1 MTAADEPIL
10 ESHDAQSGCPATGL
24 ARTFRLTAAPPPRE
38 SRWSAGRLSALGAL
52 REDPLWPTRL
62 SVATSL
68 GAARGFGRPAP
79 LPPGPKGL
87 PVVGSFFQLRR
98 DPFRVMSRG
107 AAEYGDMFRIPMP
120 LLDMV
125 AVTHPDLLHEFM
137 DDPDGRYSRYS
148 PVGPLLG
155 IIGANSIM
163 LEGPK
168 LRERR
173 RMLMPMF
180 TRRHLVTM
188 ADIFCAEFDERLG
201 RWSNW
206 AGTGRPVDLQ
216 YEISLTTLKVYLRAL
231 FSTSITDRDLRQLDA
246 DMRAITGL
254 LGLTTLM
261 VPFPNLLPRHGR
273 SSLVPALLRIYRLVG
288 RLIRDREAHP
298 LDTPDFL
305 DTLLGARYEDGS
317 PISRPDLAAEI
328 VGLLGGAYDPT
339 GAALTWTVA
348 LLLGNPDQLA
358 KLREE
363 IAALGGALPTY
374 DDVSRLEWA
383 KACFD
388 EAQRM
393 QGHPFFPRFCM
404 ADNALGGYRLP
415 KYTLVGACMSVVHRD
430 PRWWPD
436 PERYEP
442 GRFIDPAQVRARP
455 RLAFMPFSS
464 GQHFCLGTTMAYMA
478 AQFFLTI
485 LFQRYRLALPHGWRP
500 EPRFTFSVTV
510 KGGLPVTLSHV

>member
-1 MTAADEPIL
+1 MTAAEEPVFQQPNR
-10 ESHDAQSGCPATGL
+10 ETTQQVAPKSPRSTG
-24 ARTFRLTAAPPPRE
+24 RRSVFT
-38 SRWSAGRLSALGAL
+38 AL
-52 REDPLWPTRL
+52 RQDPLWPTRL
-62 SVATSL
+62 SVPTMM
-68 GAARGFGRPAP
+68 GAARGYGRPTP
-79 LPPGPKGL
+79 LPPGPRGL
-87 PVVGSFFQLRR
+87 PIVGSFFQLRR
-98 DPFRVMSRG
+98 DPFALMRRG
-107 AAEYGDMFRIPMP
+107 AADYGDIFRIPMP
-120 LLDMV
+120 FLDLV

-148 PVGPLLG
+148 PVGPLLTL
-155 IIGANSIM
+155 IGANSIM

-188 ADIFCAEFDERLG
+188 ADIFCREFDERLD
-201 RWSNW
+201 RWSSL
-206 AGTGRPVDLQ
+206 AGTGQSVDLQ
-216 YEISLTTLKVYLRAL
+216 QEISLATLKVYLRAL
-231 FSTSITDRDLRQLDA
+231 FSTSIDDCELRRLDA

-261 VPFPNLLPRHGR
+261 VPFPNLLPRQGR
-273 SSLVPALLRIYRLVG
+273 SSLFPALARIYRFVG
-288 RLIRDREAHP
+288 QLIKDRRAHP

-305 DTLLGARYEDGS
+305 DTLLDARYEDGS

-348 LLLGNPDQLA
+348 LLLKNPDQLA
-358 KLREE
+358 KLYEE
-363 IAALGGALPTY
+363 IEALDGALPTY
-374 DDVSRLEWA
+374 DDVGRLNWA
-383 KACFD
+383 RACFD
-388 EAQRM
+388 EGQRM

-404 ADNALGGYRLP
+404 ADNELGGYRLP
-415 KYTLVGACMSVVHRD
+415 KLTLVGASMSVVHRD

-436 PERYEP
+436 PDRYDP
-442 GRFIDPAQVRARP
+442 GRFIDPDQVRARP

-485 LFQRYRLALPHGWRP
+485 LFQRYRLSLPEGWQP
-500 EPRFTFSVTV
+500 ESRFTFSVTLRD
-510 KGGLPVTLSHV
+510 GLPVCLSRA

>member
-1 MTAADEPIL
+1 MPNE
-10 ESHDAQSGCPATGL
+10 
-24 ARTFRLTAAPPPRE
+24 RL
-38 SRWSAGRLSALGAL
+38 SAGRLSVVGAL

-62 SVATSL
+62 SAPTLL
-68 GAARGFGRPAP
+68 GAASGYGRPAP

-87 PVVGSFFQLRR
+87 PVFGSIFELRR
-98 DPFRVMSRG
+98 DPFELISRG
-107 AAEYGDMFRIPMP
+107 AATYGDMFRIPMP
-120 LLDMV
+120 FLDMV
-125 AVTHPDLLHEFM
+125 AVTHPDLLREFM

-148 PVGPLLG
+148 PLGPLLTV
-155 IIGANSIM
+155 IGANSIM

-173 RMLMPMF
+173 KMLMPMF
-180 TRRHLVTM
+180 TRRHMTAM
-188 ADIFCAEFDERLG
+188 AEVFCTEFDERLS
-201 RWSNW
+201 RWSAW
-206 AGTGRPVDLQ
+206 VGTEQQVDLQ
-216 YEISLTTLKVYLRAL
+216 YEISLVTLKVYLQTL
-231 FSTSITDRDLRQLDA
+231 FSTSIGERELRQLDA

-261 VPFPNLLPRHGR
+261 VPFPNLLPRKGR
-273 SSLVPALLRIYRLVG
+273 SSLFPALARIYRLVG
-288 RLIRDREAHP
+288 RLTKERKKRP
-298 LDTPDFL
+298 LAEPDFL
-305 DTLLGARYEDGS
+305 DTLLDARYEDGS

-348 LLLGNPDQLA
+348 LLLTNPDQLG
-358 KLREE
+358 KLYDE
-363 IAALGGALPTY
+363 IDVLGGALPTF
-374 DDVSRLEWA
+374 DDTARLNWT

-388 EAQRM
+388 EGQRM

-404 ADNALGGYRLP
+404 ADSELGGYRLP
-415 KYTLVGACMSVVHRD
+415 KLTLVGASMSVVHRD

-436 PERYEP
+436 PDRFDP
-442 GRFIDPAQVRARP
+442 TRFIDADQVRARP

-485 LFQRYRLALPHGWRP
+485 LFQKYRLSVPDGWTP
-500 EPRFTFSVTV
+500 EPQFTFSVAV
-510 KGGLPVTLSHV
+510 KGGLPVTVSRR